1 MTIIFDHMDIHS
13 ENQKT
18 CKGDDFLSI
27 KGKGKRKYFCGKSP
41 QGDKIMSLSIPQRG
55 KDSIVQFSFRTNND
69 GNEGSGVQLL
79 FFAGQLEGEQ
89 K

>member
-1 MTIIFDHMDIHS
+1 MDIHS